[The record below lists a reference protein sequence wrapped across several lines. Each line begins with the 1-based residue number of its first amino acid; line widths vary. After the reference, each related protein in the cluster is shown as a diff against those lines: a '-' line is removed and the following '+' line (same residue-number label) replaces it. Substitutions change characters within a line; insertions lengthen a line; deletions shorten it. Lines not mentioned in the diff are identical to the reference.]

1 MIIDLTIIIV
11 NYKSWEKLTWCLK
24 SIQNQCH
31 INTQIIVRRK
41 FSKKADNP
49 DKVDKRQ

>member
-1 MIIDLTIIIV
+1 MTARGIEHLVRVVIL
-11 NYKSWEKLTWCLK
+11 LL
-24 SIQNQCH
+24 
-31 INTQIIVRRK
+31 INKKIKINIQIIVRRK